1 MARWAAASTV
11 TQDVVDEDVI
21 PQTVGA
27 NLDLVDV
34 KLAELVLHLL

>member
-1 MARWAAASTV
+1 
-11 TQDVVDEDVI
+11 VI